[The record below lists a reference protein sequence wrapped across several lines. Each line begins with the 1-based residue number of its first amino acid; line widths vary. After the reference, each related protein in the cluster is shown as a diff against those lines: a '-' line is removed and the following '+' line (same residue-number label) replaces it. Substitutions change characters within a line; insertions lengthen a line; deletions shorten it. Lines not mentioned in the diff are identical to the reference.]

1 MQSTLGEVEHE
12 TFFASNGN
20 SEKKIR
26 APDGEDQ
33 KSASF
38 INDLPLWETRDGVE
52 KSCLFSQ
59 ATLPCSLSPTTF
71 PFTLCMEQLLS
82 PGVGGIKITEVIVK
96 PSSQHTHL
104 F

>member
-1 MQSTLGEVEHE
+1 MWIRAWNYTCRTLKFAHNKFFSKKYLKRWRNEKIDTQKNTQSTLGEVEHE
-12 TFFASNGN
+12 TCFCIKWELG
-20 SEKKIR
+20 KKIR

-59 ATLPCSLSPTTF
+59 ATLPL
-71 PFTLCMEQLLS
+71 
-82 PGVGGIKITEVIVK
+82 
-96 PSSQHTHL
+96 
-104 F
+104 